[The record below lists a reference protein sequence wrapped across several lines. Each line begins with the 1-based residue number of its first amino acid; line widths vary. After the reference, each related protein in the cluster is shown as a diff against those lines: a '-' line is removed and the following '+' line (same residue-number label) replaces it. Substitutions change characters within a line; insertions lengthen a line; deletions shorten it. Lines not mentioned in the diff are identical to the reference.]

1 MAATRGSRS
10 LVDVAAELTVEDVW
24 AIPDDGYRRE
34 LIDGMLFVSPAPRVS
49 HQRVVTQLV
58 VTLVAACPEG
68 LEVLVAPV
76 DWVVSDTTLLQP
88 DIVVARPADY
98 PPDELNLRKPP
109 VLVVEV
115 LSPSTARYD
124 VGTKRLAYEAAGV
137 PWYWLVDPHE
147 RRLTVLQ
154 LVDGAYV
161 EAADVRG
168 TDAYDAAVP
177 FAVRVVPA
185 DLVRR

>member
-1 MAATRGSRS
+1 MAGP
-10 LVDVAAELTVEDVW
+10 LTCDDVW
-24 AIPDDGYRRE
+24 AMPDDGYRRE
-34 LIDGMLFVSPAPRVS
+34 LIDGMLVVNPTPRVS
-49 HQRVVTQLV
+49 HQRVVTRLVQL
-58 VTLVAACPEG
+58 LGPSCPED
-68 LEVLVAPV
+68 LELLVAPV

-137 PWYWLVDPHE
+137 PWYWVVDPQE
-147 RRLTVLQ
+147 PRLTVLQ

-168 TDAYDAAVP
+168 HDAYAATAP
-177 FAVRVVPA
+177 FAVRVAPA